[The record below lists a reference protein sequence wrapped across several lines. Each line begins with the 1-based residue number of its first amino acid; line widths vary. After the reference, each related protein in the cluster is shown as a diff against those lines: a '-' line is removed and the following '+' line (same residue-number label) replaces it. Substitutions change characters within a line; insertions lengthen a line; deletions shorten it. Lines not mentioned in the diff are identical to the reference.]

1 MTGLTDFVDRLYLNL
16 SPNRDN
22 KMMEDW
28 NYGILELQETHRL
41 NEQVDVL
48 RICPMSSPGPCAFF

>member
-28 NYGILELQETHRL
+28 NYGILELQETHQL
-41 NEQVDVL
+41 NEQVGVL
-48 RICPMSSPGPCAFF
+48 RICPMSSPGPRAFF